1 MVGTATFVGVAL
13 GFSIQIFSNGVR
25 KLPLMR
31 HPWEHVLAAGL
42 GATFGNA
49 MVKWEVH
56 LQEDLDKRL
65 QEVQS
70 ANKMRFIGAVFFLSF
85 MFIPLTIPFILYLG
99 NDHHHVGAPKSS
111 KDLISESQC
120 NTIMGTMRAVED

>member
-1 MVGTATFVGVAL
+1 MVGTATFVGAAL

-70 ANKMRFIGAVFFLSF
+70 ANKKRFIGASFSLLCLSPLQSLSF
-85 MFIPLTIPFILYLG
+85 CTLEMSI
-99 NDHHHVGAPKSS
+99 
-111 KDLISESQC
+111 
-120 NTIMGTMRAVED
+120 TMWEHQSPQRT